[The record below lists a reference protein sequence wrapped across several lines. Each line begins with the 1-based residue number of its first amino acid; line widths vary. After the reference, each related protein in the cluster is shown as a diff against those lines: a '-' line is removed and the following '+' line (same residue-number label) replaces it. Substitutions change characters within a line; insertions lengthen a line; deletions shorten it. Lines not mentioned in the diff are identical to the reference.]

1 MIRRSKIILTQE
13 DSMRKKLVQATALAM
28 SWCMIG
34 GTVLTCSAQEQENIE
49 VSDNFNA
56 EGLPILNEK
65 ETFTIAVVQT
75 SSLKSAA
82 EKACVLE
89 TEEATNVHI
98 EWVEIPKSG
107 WTEKINIMF
116 STDSLPDAIIGDVD
130 MARNYE
136 QLTVLDDYLE
146 AYAPNVTAFFETR
159 DDYPNALLSPDGT
172 VRTLP
177 IGDESVHNIID
188 SQLWINQKWLDQ
200 LNLQTP
206 ETPEEL
212 KEVLIAFRDQ
222 DPNGN
227 GIQDEIPFTFEDA
240 WGWGNTIENWG
251 ISILIILGAIIIVK
265 LLSLL
270 GKKVIKPFVTGT
282 DNHLDDVIF
291 YSLEAPVK
299 FAIILL
305 GIWIAI
311 HRLVYPDS
319 FVKVVDNAYSILI
332 VLDITWFFGRLFSSL
347 LQVYWGKQ
355 SNGQANKMMPII
367 KRTILVIVWLIG
379 IVMALSNVGVN
390 ISALLGTLG
399 IGGIAFALAAQDT
412 VKNVFGTFT
421 ILTDKPFSI
430 GDTIRV
436 DSYEGTVVDVGVRST
451 KIMNYDKRIITFPNY
466 KITDTSIVNISSEP
480 MRRVVLNLG
489 LTYDT
494 TSEKM
499 KEALE
504 LLKSIPKRV
513 ENVSSNPSDIVAVFT
528 EYSDSALVIMYIYFI
543 EKQGDILGVTSNMN
557 MEILAAFN
565 KAGLNL
571 AFPTRTVYIQK
582 DESLKQES

>member
-1 MIRRSKIILTQE
+1 
-13 DSMRKKLVQATALAM
+13 MRKKLVQATALAM

-177 IGDESVHNIID
+177 IGDESAHNIID

-200 LNLQTP
+200 LNLQMP

-240 WGWGNTIENWG
+240 WGWGNTIEN
-251 ISILIILGAIIIVK
+251 
-265 LLSLL
+265 
-270 GKKVIKPFVTGT
+270 
-282 DNHLDDVIF
+282 
-291 YSLEAPVK
+291 
-299 FAIILL
+299 
-305 GIWIAI
+305 
-311 HRLVYPDS
+311 
-319 FVKVVDNAYSILI
+319 
-332 VLDITWFFGRLFSSL
+332 
-347 LQVYWGKQ
+347 
-355 SNGQANKMMPII
+355 
-367 KRTILVIVWLIG
+367 
-379 IVMALSNVGVN
+379 
-390 ISALLGTLG
+390 
-399 IGGIAFALAAQDT
+399 
-412 VKNVFGTFT
+412 VFGAW
-421 ILTDKPFSI
+421 
-430 GDTIRV
+430 
-436 DSYEGTVVDVGVRST
+436 GV
-451 KIMNYDKRIITFPNY
+451 
-466 KITDTSIVNISSEP
+466 
-480 MRRVVLNLG
+480 
-489 LTYDT
+489 
-494 TSEKM
+494 
-499 KEALE
+499 LE
-504 LLKSIPKRV
+504 
-513 ENVSSNPSDIVAVFT
+513 NGYHVFT
-528 EYSDSALVIMYIYFI
+528 EDGKVTFSAKEQGYYDTLSYLHDLYQEELIDHDVFTLSEEQYSSRGAAGDVIGVFAGYGPQNGAGVQNSDDYRALPI
-543 EKQGDILGVTSNMN
+543 
-557 MEILAAFN
+557 
-565 KAGLNL
+565 
-571 AFPTRTVYIQK
+571 
-582 DESLKQES
+582 LKQEDGSQMVGINNVTRTGGFVISKSCKNPAALVRWYDYINSSLEMSLKWGRGAEGVWWNILNE

>member
-1 MIRRSKIILTQE
+1 
-13 DSMRKKLVQATALAM
+13 MRKKLVQATALAM

-240 WGWGNTIENWG
+240 WGWGNTIEN
-251 ISILIILGAIIIVK
+251 
-265 LLSLL
+265 
-270 GKKVIKPFVTGT
+270 
-282 DNHLDDVIF
+282 
-291 YSLEAPVK
+291 
-299 FAIILL
+299 
-305 GIWIAI
+305 
-311 HRLVYPDS
+311 
-319 FVKVVDNAYSILI
+319 
-332 VLDITWFFGRLFSSL
+332 
-347 LQVYWGKQ
+347 
-355 SNGQANKMMPII
+355 
-367 KRTILVIVWLIG
+367 
-379 IVMALSNVGVN
+379 
-390 ISALLGTLG
+390 
-399 IGGIAFALAAQDT
+399 
-412 VKNVFGTFT
+412 VFGAW
-421 ILTDKPFSI
+421 
-430 GDTIRV
+430 
-436 DSYEGTVVDVGVRST
+436 GV
-451 KIMNYDKRIITFPNY
+451 
-466 KITDTSIVNISSEP
+466 
-480 MRRVVLNLG
+480 
-489 LTYDT
+489 
-494 TSEKM
+494 
-499 KEALE
+499 LE
-504 LLKSIPKRV
+504 
-513 ENVSSNPSDIVAVFT
+513 NGYHVFT
-528 EYSDSALVIMYIYFI
+528 EDGKVTFSAKEQGYYYTLSYLHDLYQEELIDHDVFTLSEEQYSSRGAAGDVIGVFAGYGPQNGAGVQNSDDYRALPI
-543 EKQGDILGVTSNMN
+543 
-557 MEILAAFN
+557 
-565 KAGLNL
+565 
-571 AFPTRTVYIQK
+571 
-582 DESLKQES
+582 LKQEDGSQMVGINNVTRTGGFVISKNCKNPAALVRWYDYINSSLEMSLKWGRGAEGVWWNILNEDGKEIPQFLTIDSEVLAANGGYNSKPEYRQAESFAGQTPSLWRFEYDKALVYDDKWPKDYKLEAVKEQMEYGVIGLPAGIVSLENEERRSILLTDIDTYLKKFIADSVINGIDEAKWQKHLKTLENLKVDEYTQLCQELVDFVMN

>member
-1 MIRRSKIILTQE
+1 
-13 DSMRKKLVQATALAM
+13 MRKKLVQATALAM

-34 GTVLTCSAQEQENIE
+34 GTVLTCSAQENIE

-65 ETFTIAVVQT
+65 ENFTIAVVQT

-227 GIQDEIPFTFEDA
+227 GIQDEIPFT
-240 WGWGNTIENWG
+240 
-251 ISILIILGAIIIVK
+251 LGCMGM
-265 LLSLL
+265 
-270 GKKVIKPFVTGT
+270 GK
-282 DNHLDDVIF
+282 
-291 YSLEAPVK
+291 Y
-299 FAIILL
+299 
-305 GIWIAI
+305 
-311 HRLVYPDS
+311 Y
-319 FVKVVDNAYSILI
+319 
-332 VLDITWFFGRLFSSL
+332 
-347 LQVYWGKQ
+347 
-355 SNGQANKMMPII
+355 
-367 KRTILVIVWLIG
+367 
-379 IVMALSNVGVN
+379 
-390 ISALLGTLG
+390 
-399 IGGIAFALAAQDT
+399 
-412 VKNVFGTFT
+412 
-421 ILTDKPFSI
+421 
-430 GDTIRV
+430 
-436 DSYEGTVVDVGVRST
+436 
-451 KIMNYDKRIITFPNY
+451 
-466 KITDTSIVNISSEP
+466 
-480 MRRVVLNLG
+480 
-489 LTYDT
+489 
-494 TSEKM
+494 
-499 KEALE
+499 
-504 LLKSIPKRV
+504 
-513 ENVSSNPSDIVAVFT
+513 
-528 EYSDSALVIMYIYFI
+528 
-543 EKQGDILGVTSNMN
+543 
-557 MEILAAFN
+557 
-565 KAGLNL
+565 
-571 AFPTRTVYIQK
+571 
-582 DESLKQES
+582 

>member
-1 MIRRSKIILTQE
+1 
-13 DSMRKKLVQATALAM
+13 MRKKLVQAIALAM

-177 IGDESVHNIID
+177 IGDESAHNIID

-240 WGWGNTIENWG
+240 WGWGNTIEN
-251 ISILIILGAIIIVK
+251 
-265 LLSLL
+265 
-270 GKKVIKPFVTGT
+270 
-282 DNHLDDVIF
+282 
-291 YSLEAPVK
+291 
-299 FAIILL
+299 
-305 GIWIAI
+305 
-311 HRLVYPDS
+311 
-319 FVKVVDNAYSILI
+319 
-332 VLDITWFFGRLFSSL
+332 
-347 LQVYWGKQ
+347 
-355 SNGQANKMMPII
+355 
-367 KRTILVIVWLIG
+367 
-379 IVMALSNVGVN
+379 
-390 ISALLGTLG
+390 
-399 IGGIAFALAAQDT
+399 
-412 VKNVFGTFT
+412 VFGAW
-421 ILTDKPFSI
+421 
-430 GDTIRV
+430 
-436 DSYEGTVVDVGVRST
+436 GV
-451 KIMNYDKRIITFPNY
+451 
-466 KITDTSIVNISSEP
+466 
-480 MRRVVLNLG
+480 
-489 LTYDT
+489 
-494 TSEKM
+494 
-499 KEALE
+499 LE
-504 LLKSIPKRV
+504 
-513 ENVSSNPSDIVAVFT
+513 NGYHVFT
-528 EYSDSALVIMYIYFI
+528 EDGKVTFSAKEQGYYDALSYLHDLYQEELIDHDVFTLSEEQYSSRGAAGDVIGVFAGYGPQNGAGVQNSDDYRALPILKQADGSQMVGINNVTRTGGFVISKSCKNPAALVRWYDYINSSL
-543 EKQGDILGVTSNMN
+543 EMSLKWGRGAEGVWWNILNEDGK
-557 MEILAAFN
+557 EIPQFLTIDSEVLAANGGYNSKPEYRQAESFAGQTPSLWRFEYD
-565 KAGLNL
+565 KALVYDDKWPKDYKLEAVKEQMEYGVIGLPAGIVSLENEERRSIL
-571 AFPTRTVYIQK
+571 LTDIDTYLKKFIADSVINGIDEAKWQK
-582 DESLKQES
+582 HLKTLESLKVDEYTQLCQELVDFVMN